1 MSGGPFIAYLPGT
14 EGICDR
20 GDSRNNQG
28 CRVNES
34 VMIIAGESSGE
45 LYGSLLAQALKNN
58 YPDLHILGVG
68 GERMQMAG
76 VEIVSGISGAFGI
89 AELLSALKDLKAAF
103 RKTTEAI
110 KKFMPPIVVL
120 IDYPDFNLKVA
131 EFAKSLGIKILYYV
145 SPQVWAWRKN
155 RVKKIAHLVDR
166 MAVVLPFEA
175 EIYRKAGVPCEFV
188 GHPIIEEI
196 ETVLQS
202 INPPLA
208 HLTTNPPLLPFAKGG
223 SGGINDSQI
232 TARDLSLDDLSP
244 ELRKYFKTSLG
255 FDPNQPLLSLL
266 PGSRPHELK
275 RLLPLTIE
283 VIRQC
288 KKEFRDYQFCIPLAP
303 NTDEGKY
310 SSSLDALKQEG
321 AVIKKGESTRVLA
334 ASDIAVIASGTATLQ
349 AAFLEVPMV
358 VIYKLSSSTYL
369 LGRLLVDIQHISL
382 VNILSGRGVVPELLQ
397 QKASPENIIREMRKL
412 IEDGFY
418 RESMVKSFRSIRE
431 PFRDLKASKRVAEI
445 VGEMAGW

>member
-1 MSGGPFIAYLPGT
+1 LKGFT
-14 EGICDR
+14 T
-20 GDSRNNQG
+20 NT
-28 CRVNES
+28 

-45 LYGSLLAQALKNN
+45 LYGSLLAQALKNS

-68 GERMQMAG
+68 GEKMQMAG
-76 VEIVSGISGAFGI
+76 VELVSGIAGAFGLT
-89 AELLSALKDLKAAF
+89 ELFSALKDLKAAF

-110 KKFMPPIVVL
+110 KKFMPVVVVL

-131 EFAKSLGIKILYYV
+131 EFAKSLGVKILYYV

-175 EIYRKAGVPCEFV
+175 GIYRKAGVPCEFV

-202 INPPLA
+202 INTPSPPLA
-208 HLTTNPPLLPFAKGG
+208 KGG
-223 SGGINDSQI
+223 AMDSG
-232 TARDLSLDDLSP
+232 
-244 ELRKYFKTSLG
+244 LRASFKTSLG
-255 FDPNQPLLSLL
+255 LNAHLPLLSLL

-275 RLLPLTIE
+275 RLLPLVIE

-303 NTDEGKY
+303 NTDDGKY
-310 SSSLDALKQEG
+310 GRFLEALKQEG
-321 AVIKKGESTRVLA
+321 AVIKKGESIRVLT

-358 VIYKLSSSTYL
+358 VIYKLSPFTYL
-369 LGRLLVDIQHISL
+369 LGRLLVDVQHISL
-382 VNILSGRGVVPELLQ
+382 VNILSDRGVVPEFLQ
-397 QKASPENIIREMRKL
+397 QKASPENIIGEMRKL
-412 IEDGFY
+412 MEDGSY
-418 RESMVKSFRSIRE
+418 RKSMVESFRLIRE
-431 PFRDLKASKRVAEI
+431 PFMELRASERVAEI
-445 VGEMAGW
+445 VGEMAGWHQ

>member
-1 MSGGPFIAYLPGT
+1 MKT
-14 EGICDR
+14 
-20 GDSRNNQG
+20 
-28 CRVNES
+28 

-45 LYGSLLAQALKNN
+45 LYGSLLAQALKNS

-68 GERMQMAG
+68 GEKMQMAG
-76 VEIVSGISGAFGI
+76 VELVSGIAGAFGI
-89 AELLSALKDLKAAF
+89 TELFSALRDLKAAF

-110 KKFMPPIVVL
+110 KKFMPAVVVL

-155 RVKKIAHLVDR
+155 RVKKIAHLIDR

-202 INPPLA
+202 INPTSPPFNSLLSKKGYRGVKGENIGDA
-208 HLTTNPPLLPFAKGG
+208 DLRLTTDN
-223 SGGINDSQI
+223 
-232 TARDLSLDDLSP
+232 LSLNSISP
-244 ELRKYFKTSLG
+244 AVRTYFKTSLG
-255 FDPNQPLLSLL
+255 LNAHLPLLSLL

-275 RLLPLTIE
+275 RLLPLVIE

-303 NTDEGKY
+303 NTDDGKY
-310 SSSLDALKQEG
+310 GRFLEALKQEG
-321 AVIKKGESTRVLA
+321 AVIKKGESIRVLT

-369 LGRLLVDIQHISL
+369 LGRLLVDIKHISL
-382 VNILSGRGVVPELLQ
+382 VNILSGRGVVLELLQ

-412 IEDGFY
+412 IEDGSY
-418 RESMVKSFRSIRE
+418 RESMVKSFRSVRE
-431 PFRDLKASKRVAEI
+431 PFRDLRASKRVAEI

>member
-1 MSGGPFIAYLPGT
+1 M
-14 EGICDR
+14 
-20 GDSRNNQG
+20 
-28 CRVNES
+28 NES

-58 YPDLHILGVG
+58 YPSLHILGVG

-76 VEIVSGISGAFGI
+76 VELVSGIAGAFGI
-89 AELLSALKDLKAAF
+89 AELFSALKDLKAAF
-103 RKTTEAI
+103 GKTTEAI
-110 KKFMPPIVVL
+110 KKFMPPVVVL

-155 RVKKIAHLVDR
+155 RVKKIARLVDR

-202 INPPLA
+202 INP
-208 HLTTNPPLLPFAKGG
+208 LLPPFNSPLTKGGHRGVKRG
-223 SGGINDSQI
+223 SGGITDSQI

-244 ELRKYFKTSLG
+244 ELRKYFKISLG

-288 KKEFRDYQFCIPLAP
+288 KKEFRDYRFCIPLAP
-303 NTDEGKY
+303 NTDGWKY

-321 AVIKKGESTRVLA
+321 AVIKKGESIRVLA

-358 VIYKLSSSTYL
+358 VIYKLSSSSYL
-369 LGRLLVDIQHISL
+369 LGRLLVDIKHISL

-412 IEDGFY
+412 IEDGSY

-431 PFRDLKASKRVAEI
+431 PFRDLRASKRVAEI

>member
-1 MSGGPFIAYLPGT
+1 
-14 EGICDR
+14 
-20 GDSRNNQG
+20 
-28 CRVNES
+28 
-34 VMIIAGESSGE
+34 MIIAGESSGE
-45 LYGSLLAQALKNN
+45 LYGSLLARALKNS

-68 GERMQMAG
+68 GEKMQMAG
-76 VEIVSGISGAFGI
+76 VELVSGIAGAFGLT
-89 AELLSALKDLKAAF
+89 ELFSALRDLKTAF

-110 KKFMPPIVVL
+110 KKFMPAVVVL

-131 EFAKSLGIKILYYV
+131 NFAKSLGIKILYYV

-166 MAVVLPFEA
+166 MAVVLPFEE

-202 INPPLA
+202 INPPSPPF
-208 HLTTNPPLLPFAKGG
+208 TKNPPLPPFTKEG
-223 SGGINDSQI
+223 SGGITDSQI

-275 RLLPLTIE
+275 RLLPLVIE
-283 VIRQC
+283 VVRQC

-303 NTDEGKY
+303 NTDEEKY
-310 SSSLDALKQEG
+310 GRFIDALEREG
-321 AVIKKGESTRVLA
+321 AVIKKGESIRVLT

-358 VIYKLSSSTYL
+358 VIYKLSPFTYL
-369 LGRLLVDIQHISL
+369 LGRLLVDVQHISL
-382 VNILSGRGVVPELLQ
+382 VNILSDRRVVPELLQ
-397 QKASPENIIREMRKL
+397 QKASPENIIEEIKKL
-412 IEDGFY
+412 MEGSSY
-418 RESMVKSFRSIRE
+418 REGMVESFRSIRE
-431 PFRDLKASKRVAEI
+431 PFRNLRASKRVAEI
-445 VGEMAGW
+445 IGEMAGW